1 MPLRFTASEKQ
12 LKPDARYGSK
22 LVSKFVNCLMW
33 DGKKTVAT
41 RVFYDAM
48 DEIHR
53 KMGDKVDPLEVFEQ
67 ALDHV
72 KPAVE
77 IQSKRV
83 GGATYQVPVRVE
95 PKRQIALAMRWII
108 QASRGRKGRPMH
120 LKLAEEFMAAFRREG
135 EAVTKRENVHKMADA
150 NKAFAHFAH

>member
-1 MPLRFTASEKQ
+1 MVLSFTASEKQ
-12 LKPDARYGSK
+12 LRPDGRFGSK
-22 LVSKFVNCLMW
+22 LVSKFINCLMW
-33 DGKKTVAT
+33 DGKKTAAS
-41 RVFYDAM
+41 RVFYGAM

-53 KMGDKVDPLEVFEQ
+53 KMGDKVDILEVFEV

-95 PKRQIALAMRWII
+95 PKRQVALAIRWII
-108 QASRGRKGRPMH
+108 EASRSKKGRPMH
-120 LKLAEEFMAAFRREG
+120 LKLAEELMAAYRREG
-135 EAVTKRENVHKMADA
+135 DAVTKRENVHKMADA

>member
-53 KMGDKVDPLEVFEQ
+53 KLGDKVDPLEVFEQ

-95 PKRQIALAMRWII
+95 PKRQIALAMLDHPSVTRT
-108 QASRGRKGRPMH
+108 QGAS
-120 LKLAEEFMAAFRREG
+120 
-135 EAVTKRENVHKMADA
+135 DA
-150 NKAFAHFAH
+150 SETG

>member
-1 MPLRFTASEKQ
+1 MVLSFTASEKQ
-12 LKPDARYGSK
+12 LRPDPRFGSR
-22 LVSKFVNCLMW
+22 LVSKFINCLMW
-33 DGKKTVAT
+33 DGKKTAAS

-48 DEIHR
+48 DEVKR
-53 KMGDKVDPLEVFEQ
+53 KLGDKVDPLEVFET

-95 PKRQIALAMRWII
+95 PKRQVALAIRWII
-108 QASRGRKGRPMH
+108 EAARGKKGRPMH
-120 LKLAEEFMAAFRREG
+120 LKLAEELMAAFRREG
-135 EAVTKRENVHKMADA
+135 DAVTKRENVHKMADA

>member
-1 MPLRFTASEKQ
+1 MVLSFTASEKQ
-12 LKPDARYGSK
+12 LRPDAVFGSR
-22 LVSKFVNCLMW
+22 LVSKFINCLMW
-33 DGKKTVAT
+33 DGKKTAAS

-48 DEIHR
+48 NEIKR
-53 KMGDKVDPLEVFEQ
+53 KLGDKVDALEVFET

-95 PKRQIALAMRWII
+95 PKRQVALAIRWII
-108 QASRGRKGRPMH
+108 EAARSKKGRPMH
-120 LKLAEEFMAAFRREG
+120 LKLAEELMAAFRREG
-135 EAVTKRENVHKMADA
+135 DAVTKRENVHKMADA